1 MICGKVIIGFCGLYH
16 SYLICYAYLNSSH
29 STGFFIHVKPNQHF
43 HCNTPFSNCISNS
56 GFFFLVCNQFVKCP
70 SHHKTNKNNYVF
82 IFTNLLSTPALLK
95 ILFHL
100 FCFVENKIHLIS
112 FEYNLLIEK
121 QPLFIKCSLVAH

>member
-1 MICGKVIIGFCGLYH
+1 MSSQINIFIVTLLLEIV
-16 SYLICYAYLNSSH
+16 YL
-29 STGFFIHVKPNQHF
+29 TVV
-43 HCNTPFSNCISNS
+43 
-56 GFFFLVCNQFVKCP
+56 FFLVCNQFVKCP